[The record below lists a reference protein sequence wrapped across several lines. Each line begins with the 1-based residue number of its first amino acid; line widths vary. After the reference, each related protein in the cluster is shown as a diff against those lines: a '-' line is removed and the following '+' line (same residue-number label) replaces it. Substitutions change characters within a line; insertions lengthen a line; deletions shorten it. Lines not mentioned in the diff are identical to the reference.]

1 MRHNLLEDFG
11 DWLKNN
17 LGMDTEDFADISDV
31 ILAGK
36 HTMKPDGDG
45 EPIEY
50 PGGSR
55 FKVSVNPAGT
65 TYKLTDINEAD
76 PTDPE
81 KSDFPHGGHPSQAAG
96 RTFTIDK
103 EQYLK
108 LIQPKSAAPP
118 GGGMPGMGGMPPG
131 LPPGM

>member
-1 MRHNLLEDFG
+1 MRRNLLEDFG
-11 DWLKNN
+11 DWLKGN
-17 LGMDTEDFADISDV
+17 LGVDTEDFADISDV

-36 HTMKPDGDG
+36 HTMMPDGDG

-55 FKVSVNPAGT
+55 FKVSVNQDGT
-65 TYKLTDINEAD
+65 TYKLTDVNSAD
-76 PTDPE
+76 PTDSE
-81 KSDFPHGGHPSQAAG
+81 KSDFPHGGHPSPAAG

-118 GGGMPGMGGMPPG
+118 GGGMPGMGMPPG